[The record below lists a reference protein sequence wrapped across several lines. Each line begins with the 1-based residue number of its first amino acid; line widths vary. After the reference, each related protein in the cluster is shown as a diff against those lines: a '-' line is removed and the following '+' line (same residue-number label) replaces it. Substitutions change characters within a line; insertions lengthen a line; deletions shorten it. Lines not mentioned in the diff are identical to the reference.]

1 MKVRDLHLPPVSVR
15 LDSQKRGQNAELGIF
30 EAVWLLSVSLTEF
43 VMAREKK
50 RWQYRFDNFSR
61 AYSLLQEAA
70 ERNKA
75 GELDQLA
82 KEGMIKRFRLC
93 MELAWKTMKDYLE
106 SQSVVFSQVTPKAV
120 LKESVAGMLISDG
133 EGWMSALDARNK
145 MSHTYDFAKFEIIIE
160 DIQTRYLDCIG
171 ELYEKLSE
179 AYLDI
184 DND

>member
-1 MKVRDLHLPPVSVR
+1 
-15 LDSQKRGQNAELGIF
+15 
-30 EAVWLLSVSLTEF
+30 
-43 VMAREKK
+43 MALEKK

-82 KEGMIKRFRLC
+82 KEGMIQRFELC

-106 SQSVVFSQVTPKAV
+106 SQNVIFSQVTPRAV
-120 LKESVAGMLISDG
+120 LKESVAGRLISDG
-133 EGWMSALDARNK
+133 ESWMSALDARNK
-145 MSHTYDFAKFEIIIE
+145 MSHTYDFTEFEIIIE

-171 ELYEKLSE
+171 ELHEKLSE
-179 AYLDI
+179 AYLDL
-184 DND
+184 DDD